1 MTYSKQEIFDTVKNI
16 LLHLDIFKHI
26 SEEDIVPS
34 ASLKYDFGFDEYDLQ
49 ELVLQ
54 IEYRKSVNIKNNKAL
69 NKLMTLDEFC
79 IALCKYLNTPKMIA
93 YHIHKTNLFY
103 RIKQRFLTK

>member
-16 LLHLDIFKHI
+16 LLDLDIFKHI
-26 SEEDIVPS
+26 SEKDIVPS
-34 ASLKYDFGFDEYDLQ
+34 ASLKYVLGFDEYDLQ
-49 ELVLQ
+49 ELILQ
-54 IEYRKSVNIKNNKAL
+54 IEYRKNVNIKNEKVF

-79 IALCKYLNTPKMIA
+79 VGLCKDLNTPATMA
-93 YHIHKTNLFY
+93 YHMHKTNLFH

>member
-26 SEEDIVPS
+26 SEKDIVPS
-34 ASLKYDFGFDEYDLQ
+34 ASLKYDLGFDEYDLQ

-79 IALCKYLNTPKMIA
+79 IALCKDLNSPKTIA
-93 YHIHKTNLFY
+93 YHIHKTNLFH